1 MKQKIRTIGLALT
14 VIVVLAGL
22 QRLLVPKYMGQVI
35 EGAFIGEY
43 YKETTSH
50 DLLILGDCE
59 VYENISPVTLW
70 EEYGITSYIR
80 GSANQLPAQSY
91 YLLEDTLRYETPKAV
106 LFHVAAM
113 KMEGQDREAYN
124 RMTMEGMKWSSSK
137 WNAICETKMDG
148 EYMLEYMFP
157 LLRYHSRWQE
167 LEADDF
173 TYYWK
178 RDLVSHNGYYMRC
191 DVKPAEGFPAARRQA
206 NYRFPDSSWEYLNR
220 MERLCREKGITLIL
234 MKSPS
239 QYPAWPEEYEVQIK
253 EYAKDHGLLYINC
266 LEDQEKIGLDFSQD
280 TYNGGLHLNL
290 YGAEK
295 LALYVGERF
304 QKEIGLPDHRGDEG
318 LQKVW
323 KQKCEFYYEQQEK
336 QEEELRTCGFLKQ
349 FQ

>member
-113 KMEGQDREAYN
+113 KMEGQDREA
-124 RMTMEGMKWSSSK
+124 
-137 WNAICETKMDG
+137 
-148 EYMLEYMFP
+148 
-157 LLRYHSRWQE
+157 
-167 LEADDF
+167 
-173 TYYWK
+173 
-178 RDLVSHNGYYMRC
+178 
-191 DVKPAEGFPAARRQA
+191 
-206 NYRFPDSSWEYLNR
+206 
-220 MERLCREKGITLIL
+220 
-234 MKSPS
+234 
-239 QYPAWPEEYEVQIK
+239 
-253 EYAKDHGLLYINC
+253 
-266 LEDQEKIGLDFSQD
+266 
-280 TYNGGLHLNL
+280 
-290 YGAEK
+290 
-295 LALYVGERF
+295 
-304 QKEIGLPDHRGDEG
+304 
-318 LQKVW
+318 
-323 KQKCEFYYEQQEK
+323 
-336 QEEELRTCGFLKQ
+336 
-349 FQ
+349 